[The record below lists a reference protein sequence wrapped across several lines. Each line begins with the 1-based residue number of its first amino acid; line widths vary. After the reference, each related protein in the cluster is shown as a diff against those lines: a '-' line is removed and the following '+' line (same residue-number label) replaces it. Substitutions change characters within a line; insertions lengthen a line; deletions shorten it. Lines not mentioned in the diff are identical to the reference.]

1 MGEKNSSPVAVAACE
16 INKSNMKFVALVS
29 GGKDSL
35 FSIVKAKEYGHE
47 LVCIAN
53 LAPTDSSIV
62 ELNSFMYQSACHNL
76 VPLLSE
82 CLCVPLYRQPINGK
96 AIDQSLSYPDVTVGD
111 EVEDLYNLLCMVLSK
126 DPDIEAISTGAIAST
141 YQRNRVEDVCSRLR
155 LQSLCYLWQRDRSH
169 LLDEMIK
176 NGLNAVLVKVAGAG
190 LIPHKHLGKSLEELN
205 LELRRLNQKYG
216 LDLCGEGNIIHLILI
231 LILIIIH

>member
-1 MGEKNSSPVAVAACE
+1 
-16 INKSNMKFVALVS
+16 MKFVALVS

-53 LAPTDSSIV
+53 LTPTDSTTV

-82 CLCVPLYRQPINGK
+82 CLGVPLYRQAINGK

-111 EVEDLYNLLCMVLSK
+111 EVEDLYTLLCLVLAK
-126 DPDIEAISTGAIAST
+126 HPDIEAISTGAIAST
-141 YQRNRVEDVCSRLR
+141 YQRNRVEDVCRRLH

-169 LLDEMIK
+169 LLDEMITS
-176 NGLNAVLVKVAGAG
+176 GLNAVLVKVAGAG
-190 LIPHKHLGKSLEELN
+190 LTPQKHLGKSLEQLN

-216 LDLCGEGNIIHLILI
+216 LDLCGEGTYIICIYI
-231 LILIIIH
+231 IINLIIDYY